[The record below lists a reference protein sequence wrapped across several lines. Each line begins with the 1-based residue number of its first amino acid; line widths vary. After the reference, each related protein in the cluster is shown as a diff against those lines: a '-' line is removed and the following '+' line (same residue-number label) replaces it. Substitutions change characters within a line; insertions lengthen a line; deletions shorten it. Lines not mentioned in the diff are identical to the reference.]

1 MTFSKGDGPAGG
13 EVMEGVR
20 TPRTRAAALT
30 VDQVVIRM
38 QTDACSPNGLRRQ
51 VK

>member
-1 MTFSKGDGPAGG
+1 MTFSKCDGPAGG

-20 TPRTRAAALT
+20 TPRARAAALT
-30 VDQVVIRM
+30 VEVVIRM